1 MTFRDII
8 LQNKLFV
15 FRGGV
20 FVADNKKLIYLN
32 TPITTKENDIIGLSV
47 CADKLSDAIDEG
59 AQMIAITSPFGSGK
73 TSVIDLLQEKRAG
86 NKNEHI
92 LKIPMWS
99 QLHQL
104 ENQANELHKNFL
116 YQISSLINHKRGT
129 YISRRLSNNYGLL
142 TLHANK
148 NRSWLFFTF
157 AILLACASWCVN
169 HFSENFEI
177 LFPIFENKSSYVT
190 IALAISAI
198 YIGVIILARAEI
210 IFSSQKS
217 EKNRTIEE
225 DEIID
230 LYRTEI
236 LKYGTRLGNWI
247 RSKTKD
253 SKCKLLRGHKYI
265 IVVEDLDRTNDGKS
279 VIEFLTELR
288 KYYLPTNYSKSK
300 TGIFKNKVVFI
311 VTIKPESVLISEITS
326 KKIKSDQ
333 EIDESKELQNLSTI
347 DKANEMIVNGDYISE
362 TYTSEHLFAKIFDY
376 VLDLQTI
383 NIADYETILEGL
395 LSTKQDVLSKMELK
409 SAGKLIEIP
418 GMLWIIRGKTLDIRE
433 IKNRLNKAFL
443 IFETLQNRFSEEKDT
458 ISFEKCAIV
467 AYLTTAFEREFKLT
481 DDTAFQK
488 LIEMDMQHELDE
500 VSCKEILNAKNNDY
514 VKAVLEL
521 TKSKLIDDSYRM
533 YFYNYPKDSK
543 IYSYSE
549 TIVRKAIL
557 YGEDSE
563 DLDNAIENVLKN
575 CSTIIVDSFKQ
586 MHQLKLRFPH
596 IVFQK
601 EELYIQALSHATNEV
616 VLWLD
621 GFDTNAS
628 SADKNNSEI
637 IRILSYDSNRTIYN
651 EELAQK
657 YCASWERT
665 FNEDTLLN
673 LRKCLCEKFPNEVLW
688 YKQLFFGV
696 HNIISNSEMQFL
708 SIVDCI
714 NLMNIQNDKFGL
726 DEVNY
731 IIERFCVTDNV
742 SNLDVDKVK
751 AFLVNAKSKIDLA
764 EASKIYLRFMRKL
777 NDIIPE
783 FESTV
788 VEFLNMESD
797 NEDEDEYLISAEE
810 QEHIFIEYQELIN
823 QVAYK
828 QLTNQTL
835 ENISEIQKFNG
846 YERYSDNVSSILYSN
861 EFYVDFIL
869 INLLKGNPIDLMDT
883 NIYSA
888 IKENIDWFYQDLKVF
903 EKLRIFIIKN
913 ATDLIAEFNFM
924 FVKEFTAISESEF
937 DLIKNRTDINEE
949 NILKLIPVQLVTES
963 EAEFISNYFCRKNQN
978 NNVAFAFLKYIAKM
992 DIEVSK
998 DCFESLDYTYAIQ
1011 YYRFSAT
1018 KKSFIKEL
1026 FSEIL
1031 ELDTCKGKLKF
1042 MKITQCLDS
1051 GFESAI
1057 AEDLINDQELQEY
1070 YVDVINDNAK
1080 SVTAITLKNLYSFNT
1095 YYAMNDIVTERY
1107 YKDKKYSRYIV
1118 SKTLFHKK
1126 FDIDSDEKFDVLWP
1140 VYVDIY
1146 GENKFSNTCSY
1157 MSNNHEFLKLIMK
1170 RRAYEGLSEE
1180 ARINLAKVN
1189 QDSDCIKNI
1198 LEYSTIFAINYFS
1211 SIAGFEDYD
1220 AAHTFIT
1227 IIENNAQLLASNEIY
1242 NNTYSKLVNGPLKAR
1257 YTIARKRNGFKQ

>member
-142 TLHANK
+142 ALHANK
-148 NRSWLFFTF
+148 QRSWLFFTI
-157 AILLACASWCVN
+157 AILFGCAAWCVN
-169 HFSENFEI
+169 YFSDNVENFLPI
-177 LFPIFENKSSYVT
+177 LKDKSEYLT
-190 IALAISAI
+190 IALSIIAI
-198 YIGVIILARAEI
+198 YICIIVFTRAEI

-217 EKNRTIEE
+217 EKERTIEE

-236 LKYGTRLGNWI
+236 LKYGTRFGEWV
-247 RSKTKD
+247 RRKTKT
-253 SKCKLLRGHKYI
+253 CTRRPLREHKYI
-265 IVVEDLDRTNDGKS
+265 IVVEDLDRTNDGQS

-288 KYYLPTNYSKSK
+288 KYYLPTNYSNSK
-300 TGIFKNKVVFI
+300 TARFKNKVVFI
-311 VTIKPESVLISEITS
+311 VNIKSESVLLSEI
-326 KKIKSDQ
+326 
-333 EIDESKELQNLSTI
+333 ESKRI
-347 DKANEMIVNGDYISE
+347 KAIESNAIKDENEDIVVNNHISKN
-362 TYTSEHLFAKIFDY
+362 YTNEHLFAKIFDY

-742 SNLDVDKVK
+742 SNLEVDKVK
-751 AFLVNAKSKIDLA
+751 VFLVSVKSKIDLA

-797 NEDEDEYLISAEE
+797 EEDEYLISAEE

-823 QVAYK
+823 QVACK

-846 YERYSDNVSSILYSN
+846 YERYNDNVSSILYSN

-888 IKENIDWFYQDLKVF
+888 IKENIDWFYRDRKVF

-1026 FSEIL
+1026 FSESL
-1031 ELDTCKGKLKF
+1031 KLDTCKGKLKF

-1080 SVTAITLKNLYSFNT
+1080 SVTAVTLKNLYSFKT

-1107 YKDKKYSRYIV
+1107 YKDKNFYPYII
-1118 SKTLFHKK
+1118 SKTLFHKRFNIDPDER
-1126 FDIDSDEKFDVLWP
+1126 FDALWP

-1146 GENKFSNTCSY
+1146 GGNEFPLTRSY
-1157 MSNNHEFLKLIMK
+1157 MSNNLEFLKLIMK

-1211 SIAGFEDYD
+1211 LIAGFEDYD